1 MKIIDVIAIVL
12 YALGIIM
19 AIIDLFTGFMHKDYN
34 AAKKLIRL
42 LWMVVIIYCL
52 KMILEK
58 WDIIVLSRG

>member
-19 AIIDLFTGFMHKDYN
+19 AIIDLLTGFMHKDYN

-58 WDIIVLSRG
+58 WDIIVFFM

>member
-34 AAKKLIRL
+34 AAKKLIRI
-42 LWMVVIIYCL
+42 LWVVVIIYCL

-58 WDIIVLSRG
+58 WI

>member
-1 MKIIDVIAIVL
+1 MKIIDIIAIAV

-34 AAKKLIRL
+34 AAKKLIRI
-42 LWMVVIIYCL
+42 LWVVVIIYCL

-58 WDIIVLSRG
+58 WT

>member
-1 MKIIDVIAIVL
+1 MKIIDIIAIVL

-19 AIIDLFTGFMHKDYN
+19 AIIDLLTGFMHKDYN